1 MVMRTHT
8 SYSTSEMKCT
18 TVRRGLTT
26 FPIIFLLVFFVTDV
40 DSFSAQVPSPGVAP
54 TNPSKDISKSILEG
68 LRSSPPNLTAKL
80 DLETDFYDASTGLCS
95 EGVWHNCL
103 MGVASLELG
112 QHDEALQIAKS
123 LWKYSWDG
131 TSFRRR
137 SWSGNW
143 DHSNLMDN
151 SNKNPPVQA
160 DYYRESAEH
169 RCVQH
174 GMALCF
180 WSRLARAIDDESIR
194 AQQRQIAD
202 QFFTEFWNQ
211 DTDKW
216 TTVSQSQGSGSILRP
231 SASANK
237 RTLGATED
245 VVYYRVVDQAIAV
258 LACLEHMK
266 VLQENQD
273 ENGGFAS
280 VRDIVQHTCRKG
292 ILEDFRFQNL
302 DAARTYMHLDRNRNF
317 WHEGWAAV
325 ALVQAREY
333 IWPDDDDHGASQLEA
348 LCQGVLA
355 RYEHLT
361 EGESDGM
368 IWHWATADK
377 EPSQNVRYCGDNALA
392 FSIRRN
398 LGLSDEGGFWDFI
411 KTLRK
416 DNEKGLSSVAD
427 VYPQVRLH
435 PNTELAA
442 LVLWP

>member
-1 MVMRTHT
+1 MKRTT
-8 SYSTSEMKCT
+8 G
-18 TVRRGLTT
+18 RRGLMT
-26 FPIIFLLVFFVTDV
+26 FPIIFLLVLFVTDV
-40 DSFSAQVPSPGVAP
+40 DSFSAQVPSSPGVVL
-54 TNPSKDISKSILEG
+54 TDPSRDISRSILEG
-68 LRSSPPNLTAKL
+68 LRSSSPSTLTAKL

-103 MGVASLELG
+103 VGVASLELG
-112 QHDEALQIAKS
+112 QHDEACQISQS

-143 DHSNLMDN
+143 DHSTLMDN
-151 SNKNPPVQA
+151 SNDDDNSAPHQA

-180 WSRLARAIDDESIR
+180 WSRLVRATDDESIR

-202 QFFTEFWNQ
+202 TFLKEFWNQ

-216 TTVSQSQGSGSILRP
+216 TTVSQSQGGGTILRP

-245 VVYYRVVDQAIAV
+245 MVYYRVVDQAIAV
-258 LACLEHMK
+258 LACLEHMQ

-273 ENGGFAS
+273 ENGFAR
-280 VRDIVQHTCRKG
+280 VRDIVQQTCRKG
-292 ILEDFRFQNL
+292 ILEDFGYQHL

-317 WHEGWAAV
+317 WHEGWTAL

-333 IWPDDDDHGASQLEA
+333 VWPDEDDHGASRIEA
-348 LCQGVLA
+348 LWKGSLA

-361 EGESDGM
+361 KGESDGT

-392 FSIRRN
+392 FCIHRK
-398 LGLSDEGGFWDFI
+398 LGLSDQGGFWDFI
-411 KTLRK
+411 ETLRK